1 MSECEAGYLKSEV
14 ELAKLWI
21 HESWR
26 TLCDRISDYSDKKI
40 LFGKFN
46 EVARK
51 YFKLGKEKLSKKIG
65 YPYFCPFNKGVD
77 GMYLE
82 VEDMKET
89 T

>member
-1 MSECEAGYLKSEV
+1 MFKIIYGMSEIEPNYLQSEF

-26 TLCDRISDYSDKKI
+26 TLCDRISDYADRKI

-51 YFKLGKEKLSKKIG
+51 YFKIGKNKLSKKIG
-65 YPYFCPFNKGVD
+65 YPFFCHFNKG
-77 GMYLE
+77 
-82 VEDMKET
+82 
-89 T
+89 